1 MDVHAAEVVIAC
13 RDPDAAARALEPFGF
28 AVELVIPADAPEA
41 IVVAGHGARVRLV
54 RGDGGGGGTI
64 RVTGEPARVV
74 DAAGV
79 RVEIAPPER
88 MVVPAPRVAFAI
100 ARGGGGAWHGGRAGM
115 AYRDLV
121 PDRLGGWLIA
131 SHIRIADGGP
141 VPDYVHHHA
150 IRVQLIYCRAGW
162 VRLVY
167 EDQGEPFVMTAG
179 DCVTQ
184 PPGIRHR
191 VLECSAGLEVIELA
205 SPAVHAT
212 YADRGLALPT
222 GARERAW
229 DGQRFVWH
237 RAAGATWRDDGG
249 WRVRDLGLDAPT
261 AGLAS
266 GRVLRGRGGGAR
278 AHGGIAFGFVLAGQV
293 MVRGSA
299 LVRDDAFVVPAG
311 EPCALAGDDDS
322 ELLELVLAP

>member
-1 MDVHAAEVVIAC
+1 MRVHAAEVVVPC
-13 RDPDAAARALEPFGF
+13 RDPDAAARALAELGF
-28 AVELVIPADAPEA
+28 AVELVIPADAPEV

-54 RGDGGGGGTI
+54 RGGGAGSVTI
-64 RVTGEPARVV
+64 RLTGEPARVV

-115 AYRDLV
+115 EYRDLV

-141 VPDYVHHHA
+141 VADYVHHHG
-150 IRVQLIYCRAGW
+150 IRVQLVYCRAGW

-191 VLECSAGLEVIELA
+191 VLECSAALEVIELA

-212 YADRGLALPT
+212 YADRALALPT

-237 RAAGATWRDDGG
+237 RAAEAAWRDDAD

-266 GRVLRGRGGGAR
+266 GRVLRGPGGGERAR
-278 AHGGIAFGFVLAGQV
+278 DAITFGFVLAGQV
-293 MVRGSA
+293 TVRGSA
-299 LVRDDAFVVPAG
+299 LGRDDAFVVPAG
-311 EPCALAGDDDS
+311 EPGAVAGDDDA
-322 ELLELVLAP
+322 ELLEIVLAQ